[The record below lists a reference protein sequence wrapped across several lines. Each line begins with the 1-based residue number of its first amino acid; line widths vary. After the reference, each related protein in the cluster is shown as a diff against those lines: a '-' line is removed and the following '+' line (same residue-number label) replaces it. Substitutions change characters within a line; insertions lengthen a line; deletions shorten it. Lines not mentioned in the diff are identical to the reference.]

1 MYSLSLSILKKMAK
15 KIKEEAIPKK
25 SLKKEVSYTDDE
37 GTDTWIYNDKGHLIE
52 VKLDWNKAFLKK
64 YKADIEYQESLPKS
78 KRQYLNPENGKF
90 VGYARAKALGFFE
103 DEDDE

>member
-1 MYSLSLSILKKMAK
+1 MAK
-15 KIKEEAIPKK
+15 QNKEEILNKK
-25 SLKKEVSYTDDE
+25 PSKKEIILTDE
-37 GTDTWIYNDKGHLIE
+37 ISTDTWVYNDKGQLLE
-52 VKLDWNKAFLKK
+52 VRLDWDKGYLKK

-103 DEDDE
+103 DDDEE

>member
-1 MYSLSLSILKKMAK
+1 MAK
-15 KIKEEAIPKK
+15 QNKEEILNKK
-25 SLKKEVSYTDDE
+25 PSKKEIILTDE
-37 GTDTWIYNDKGHLIE
+37 ISTDTWVYNDKGQLLE
-52 VKLDWNKAFLKK
+52 VRLDWDKAYLKK

-103 DEDDE
+103 DDDEE

>member
-1 MYSLSLSILKKMAK
+1 MAK
-15 KIKEEAIPKK
+15 QNKEEILNKK
-25 SLKKEVSYTDDE
+25 PSKKEIILTDE
-37 GTDTWIYNDKGHLIE
+37 ISTDTWVYNDKGQLLE
-52 VKLDWNKAFLKK
+52 VRLDWDKGYLKK

-103 DEDDE
+103 DDEEE

>member
-1 MYSLSLSILKKMAK
+1 MAK
-15 KIKEEAIPKK
+15 QNKEEILNKK
-25 SLKKEVSYTDDE
+25 PSKKEIILTDE
-37 GTDTWIYNDKGHLIE
+37 ISTDTWVYNDKGQLLE
-52 VKLDWNKAFLKK
+52 VRLDWDKAYLKK

-103 DEDDE
+103 DDEEE

>member
-1 MYSLSLSILKKMAK
+1 MAK
-15 KIKEEAIPKK
+15 QNKEEILNKK
-25 SLKKEVSYTDDE
+25 PSKKEIILTDE
-37 GTDTWIYNDKGHLIE
+37 ISTDTWLYNDKGQLLE
-52 VKLDWNKAFLKK
+52 VRLDWDKGYLKK

-103 DEDDE
+103 DDDEE